1 MDIGEKMAH
10 RTALAREIEILMGM
24 EDLDRKRVPPD
35 TPFEHYLP
43 ITGNLRTA
51 VDVLRYRAQQIAEE
65 LNTARLDSYQNSI
78 DAGA

>member
-1 MDIGEKMAH
+1 
-10 RTALAREIEILMGM
+10 MGM

-35 TPFEHYLP
+35 TPFEYYLP